1 MSSNL
6 GGPCTKCKL
15 VSDFQLCFV
24 LINLTE
30 TRYVPVTERRWST
43 TLTALTE
50 VPCTRQALADADAV
64 DGDVFLGL
72 LQVVLAILVPN
83 GTRIRLGIVVSGVEP
98 VEFHTHFGGNVFW
111 SRALVLQMPVCTITL
126 LLALIAVV
134 QGVPFVCVNPIGSYL
149 LGRGGNITIGNYGC
163 RAGRIGRRRIVLGPA
178 IRAALLQKLD
188 GNGDQ
193 EASRELIRTLDS
205 QDNVRLREL

>member
-1 MSSNL
+1 M
-6 GGPCTKCKL
+6 
-15 VSDFQLCFV
+15 
-24 LINLTE
+24 
-30 TRYVPVTERRWST
+30 
-43 TLTALTE
+43 
-50 VPCTRQALADADAV
+50 
-64 DGDVFLGL
+64 
-72 LQVVLAILVPN
+72 VLAIIVPNGVN
-83 GTRIRLGIVVSGVEP
+83 GTRIRLGVVVIRGEP
-98 VEFHTHFGGNVFW
+98 AVFHTCGGGNVHW
-111 SRALVLQMPVCTITL
+111 SRTRVRQLDVCVGTITL
-126 LLALIAVV
+126 LLAIFAAV
-134 QGVPFVCVNPIGSYL
+134 QGVPFVCVHPIGSYL

>member
-50 VPCTRQALADADAV
+50 VPCTRQALAAAKSAGAV

-126 LLALIAVV
+126 LLALIAAA
-134 QGVPFVCVNPIGSYL
+134 QGVLFVCVNPIGSYL
-149 LGRGGNITIGNYGC
+149 LGRGGNITFGNYGC
-163 RAGRIGRRRIVLGPA
+163 RAGRVGRRQ
-178 IRAALLQKLD
+178 IRLD
-188 GNGDQ
+188 CCTK
-193 EASRELIRTLDS
+193 E
-205 QDNVRLREL
+205 

>member
-1 MSSNL
+1 M
-6 GGPCTKCKL
+6 
-15 VSDFQLCFV
+15 CFV

-50 VPCTRQALADADAV
+50 VPCTRQALAAAKSAGAV

-83 GTRIRLGIVVSGVEP
+83 GSRIILGIVVCDGEP
-98 VEFHTHFGGNVFW
+98 EEFHTHFGGNVFW

-126 LLALIAVV
+126 LLALIA
-134 QGVPFVCVNPIGSYL
+134 
-149 LGRGGNITIGNYGC
+149 
-163 RAGRIGRRRIVLGPA
+163 
-178 IRAALLQKLD
+178 K
-188 GNGDQ
+188 
-193 EASRELIRTLDS
+193 
-205 QDNVRLREL
+205 